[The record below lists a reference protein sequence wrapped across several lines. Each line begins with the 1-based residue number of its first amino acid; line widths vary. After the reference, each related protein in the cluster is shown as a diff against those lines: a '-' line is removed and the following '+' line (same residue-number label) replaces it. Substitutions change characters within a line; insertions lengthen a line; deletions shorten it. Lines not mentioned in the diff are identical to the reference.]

1 MKERKHICVIGL
13 GEFGAELARELAKNC
28 EVLAL
33 DRDADLVNAIVE
45 EVQRALILDVRD
57 FTALSAV
64 VTPDFDEAIVG
75 IGESMESS
83 ILCTLHLKK
92 IGVPLIRAK
101 ARTADHAAIL
111 RSIGA
116 KEIIFPER
124 ETARRLA
131 AQIINPNLL
140 DFIPLEEDYRV
151 MDVAP
156 PDAFYGHSLEELN
169 LRKHFG
175 VFVIAIKE
183 LVPHRFVF
191 LPHPGFV
198 IKPSDILMMIGREK
212 EILRIRE
219 WTVPIP
225 SPKGKE
231 R

>member
-1 MKERKHICVIGL
+1 MKQKKHICVIGL
-13 GEFGAELARELAKNC
+13 GEFGIELAKELSKQC

-33 DRDADLVNAIVE
+33 DRDADLINAFSE

-64 VTPDFDEAIVG
+64 VTEEFDEVIVG
-75 IGESMESS
+75 IGESLEAS
-83 ILCTLHLKK
+83 ILCTLHLKR
-92 IGVPLIRAK
+92 IGVPMIRAK
-101 ARTADHAAIL
+101 AKTDDHAAIL
-111 RSIGA
+111 RSMGV

-156 PDAFYGHSLEELN
+156 PDAFYGHSLQELN
-169 LRKHFG
+169 LRKRFG

-183 LVPHRFVF
+183 LVPPRFRF
-191 LPHPGFV
+191 LPDPSFV
-198 IKPSDILMMIGREK
+198 IKPSDILVMIGREK
-212 EILRIRE
+212 EILRISE
-219 WTVPIP
+219 WNVPFLT
-225 SPKGKE
+225 ST
-231 R
+231 